1 MIKFKIFSGNFI
13 DTENIEYIAALG
25 NNNKLYKKDEWI

>member
-25 NNNKLYKKDEWI
+25 NNKLYKKQEWI

>member
-13 DTENIEYIAALG
+13 DTENMADKQLNEWKKQNPDTQILG
-25 NNNKLYKKDEWI
+25 